1 MPVKNRL
8 LAAMVAFSLIPV
20 YWIAFRAPAV
30 GLFHDDGIYLVTAKA
45 LAEGK
50 GYRIISLPDELPE
63 TKYPIL
69 FPALL
74 AVLWKLFPR
83 FPENALLLK
92 TLPLLCTL
100 VWCFLV
106 YRFAREETGAADVG
120 IWIALFT
127 ASSLWV
133 VFLSTAV
140 MSETLFACFCTVS
153 LLWLRRLE
161 AGGSIAEGKGIAIA
175 SICAAAAF
183 LTRTAGLPLLAAGML
198 FLLFKRRYAGALKF
212 ALICGAIAAP
222 WLWWQAAHS
231 AVVGLSEAPYSWA
244 GNKGLII
251 LLNHTW
257 QQMSSILGDNLIYL
271 GISPAYLL
279 GFKPGAVGVLI
290 AFVFDGLAL
299 CGFVENLAQ
308 GITSLHLF
316 LILYFGMLLAWAWP
330 PPRFVVPVL
339 PFLLLFAYKGLRLL
353 CRQLSSDRRVLPVA
367 NLAAAIILLVGAAH
381 ALVLKAPEI
390 TRYGGLTPYYYDEDP
405 IDWRELSTLMNWVR
419 EHAPPDAV
427 LLSHD
432 DPAFYLYTGRKALAG
447 YVMDPIQLHYSGK
460 LECSPAQIATF
471 TSILVEHRVHYLVR
485 TPQLV
490 REEPFL
496 DDWIRALQ
504 NKNAGTVRL
513 LTTGSDPRYRIYEV
527 DRAKLLA
534 TLPAPLGR

>member
-1 MPVKNRL
+1 MPAKNRL
-8 LAAMVAFSLIPV
+8 LAAIVAFSLVPI
-20 YWIAFRAPAV
+20 YWIAFHAPAV
-30 GLFHDDGIYLVTAKA
+30 GLFHDEGIYVVTAKA

-106 YRFAREETGAADVG
+106 YRFAAEETGAADAG
-120 IWIALFT
+120 IWIALLT
-127 ASSLWV
+127 AASLWV
-133 VFLSTAV
+133 VFLGTAV
-140 MSETLFACFCTVS
+140 ASETLFACFCTGS

-161 AGGSIAEGKGIAIA
+161 AGGSFADGRGIVIA

-183 LTRTAGLPLLAAGML
+183 LTRTAGLPLLAAGIL
-198 FLLFKRRYAGALKF
+198 CLLFKRRYAAALKF
-212 ALICGAIAAP
+212 ALIIAAIAAP
-222 WLWWQAAHS
+222 WLWWQATHS

-244 GNKGLII
+244 GNKGLIV

-257 QQMSSILGDNLIYL
+257 QQTSSILGVNLIYL

-279 GFKPGAVGVLI
+279 GFKPGVVGVLI
-290 AFVFDGLAL
+290 AFAFDGLAL
-299 CGFVENLAQ
+299 CGFVENLAR

-353 CRQLSSDRRVLPVA
+353 GRELSSDRRVLPVA
-367 NLAAAIILLVGAAH
+367 SSAAAIILLVGAAH

-390 TRYGGLTPYYYDEDP
+390 THYGALTPYDEEP
-405 IDWRELSTLMNWVR
+405 IDWRELSALMNWVR

-447 YVMDPIQLHYSGK
+447 YVMDSIQLYYSGK
-460 LECSPAQIATF
+460 LEWSPAQMATF

-490 REEPFL
+490 REVPFL
-496 DDWIRALQ
+496 DDWISALQ
-504 NKNAGTVRL
+504 KKNAGTVRL
-513 LTTGSDPRYRIYEV
+513 LTASSDTRYRIYEV